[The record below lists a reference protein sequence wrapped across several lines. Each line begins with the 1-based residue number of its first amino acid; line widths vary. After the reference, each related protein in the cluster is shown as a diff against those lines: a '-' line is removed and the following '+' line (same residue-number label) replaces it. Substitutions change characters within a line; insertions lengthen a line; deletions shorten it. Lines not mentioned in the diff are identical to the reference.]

1 MPTCAE
7 TNTCKGFVR
16 LFSAQA
22 VQIFW
27 IVYAALEDSSP
38 KRPKASAT
46 VHKRCSRLLLRLEQ
60 CVVYSAD
67 FDPNE
72 RARPKES
79 ARRTQRSKRLSWHT
93 EWRVGWCA
101 CMFYRCAHARM
112 PCVPSRLF
120 FAAKLGGAISC
131 RPLNSTATLSS
142 TTQVLNV
149 DRTMPAPSRS
159 ESQMPRGNPNY
170 SLTASSIEFEL
181 RVSAKDTGVKI
192 GSETVSASG
201 DVASVSD
208 GVCPIRNPSPCQ
220 CILAF
225 PAA

>member
-1 MPTCAE
+1 VQGVRSPVFGAGGADLLDCVRRFGGQLSQE
-7 TNTCKGFVR
+7 TQSKRYRAQT
-16 LFSAQA
+16 LLAAASAPRA
-22 VQIFW
+22 VCCLLRGIR
-27 IVYAALEDSSP
+27 P
-38 KRPKASAT
+38 KRAST
-46 VHKRCSRLLLRLEQ
+46 PEGKRAAHSKKQAFVLAHRMACG
-60 CVVYSAD
+60 VV
-67 FDPNE
+67 
-72 RARPKES
+72 
-79 ARRTQRSKRLSWHT
+79 
-93 EWRVGWCA
+93 
-101 CMFYRCAHARM
+101 CMHIYRCAHARM

-208 GVCPIRNPSPCQ
+208 GVCSIRNPSPCQ